1 MVNLR
6 LFRYKGVV
14 YMLER
19 STQRVY
25 CYNPTE
31 PVQVGM
37 WDREHHTVRFID
49 GALDAL
55 QEGDLDKL
63 KGLHTIEKSSCDE

>member
-1 MVNLR
+1 
-6 LFRYKGVV
+6 
-14 YMLER
+14 MLER

-25 CYNPTE
+25 CYNLEE

-55 QEGDLDKL
+55 RDGDLDRL
-63 KGLHTIEKSSCDE
+63 KALHTTEKSSCAE